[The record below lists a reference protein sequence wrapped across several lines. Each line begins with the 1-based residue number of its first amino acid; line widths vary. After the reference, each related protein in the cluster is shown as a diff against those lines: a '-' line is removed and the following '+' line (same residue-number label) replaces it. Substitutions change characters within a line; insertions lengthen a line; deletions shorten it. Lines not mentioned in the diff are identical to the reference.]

1 MNIVWNQTSI
11 LWIKLFNLFKIW
23 IKKLGTF
30 KRERLYFSFV
40 NQNFKAKK
48 SLLLCGLWVV
58 NGLREDRMNLSRNTR
73 VVGRP
78 ENIKYLS
85 TFNNSMYS
93 VYIVNIVYIV
103 YILNYF
109 MNVFFISLFLPT
121 GYMSISY
128 APLYPFLPFFTMFQ
142 DKLLNPSN

>member
-1 MNIVWNQTSI
+1 
-11 LWIKLFNLFKIW
+11 
-23 IKKLGTF
+23 
-30 KRERLYFSFV
+30 
-40 NQNFKAKK
+40 
-48 SLLLCGLWVV
+48 
-58 NGLREDRMNLSRNTR
+58 MNLSRNTR

-109 MNVFFISLFLPT
+109 MNVFFISLLYPPVICLFPT
-121 GYMSISY
+121 
-128 APLYPFLPFFTMFQ
+128 PPFLPFFYNVQ